1 MAQEKYEG
9 HKITFSGSNGY
20 PTIYVNGETVLLH
33 RYVWEKVNGKIPE
46 GSQIHHRDG
55 DRLNWNIDNLEML
68 TNGEHHRRHALE
80 NGFGKGNKGK
90 RKDHSSGFCGARRP
104 VIATNENT
112 TLYFESISDA
122 SKTLDVTT
130 SSISRILRGVRKT
143 AKGWAFQN
151 GT

>member
-1 MAQEKYEG
+1 MGNIIGGMHLKMDLERGTRVNEK
-9 HKITFSGSNGY
+9 
-20 PTIYVNGETVLLH
+20 TI
-33 RYVWEKVNGKIPE
+33 P
-46 GSQIHHRDG
+46 
-55 DRLNWNIDNLEML
+55 
-68 TNGEHHRRHALE
+68 A
-80 NGFGKGNKGK
+80 
-90 RKDHSSGFCGARRP
+90 GFCGERRP

-112 TLYFESISDA
+112 TLFLSISDA